1 MIFFQ
6 VISIT
11 ELKEKLRH
19 EKLPDQAQITE
30 QSGKLIVFHLNIQ
43 DNPEIKSSIVIFEDL
58 TYKLFVRNSE
68 IPLRNIAHISKSKCS
83 MIVNT
88 MDYLKNFTE
97 TTNKNS
103 TKDTVLLVCNII
115 DKLCDHKGVNVA
127 KLSFLKEQISLAVLS
142 KYSRRYSP
150 SLYATAA
157 LWENRS
163 ASL

>member
-1 MIFFQ
+1 
-6 VISIT
+6 
-11 ELKEKLRH
+11 
-19 EKLPDQAQITE
+19 
-30 QSGKLIVFHLNIQ
+30 
-43 DNPEIKSSIVIFEDL
+43 
-58 TYKLFVRNSE
+58 
-68 IPLRNIAHISKSKCS
+68 

-88 MDYLKNFTE
+88 MAYLKNFTE